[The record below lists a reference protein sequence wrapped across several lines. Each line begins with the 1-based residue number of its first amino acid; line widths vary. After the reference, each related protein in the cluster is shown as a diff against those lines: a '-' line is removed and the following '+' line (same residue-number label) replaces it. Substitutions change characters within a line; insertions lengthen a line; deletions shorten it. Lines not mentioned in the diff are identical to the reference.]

1 MEETEIGGQ
10 HPRASLAPMPEPGQ
24 AHPPVSGLAMDGWE
38 DCSSPSCSP
47 KKSCCISLSA
57 SRCLS
62 IPAYS
67 SPRGRESAASCRDQS
82 AAPEAPACRRYPRRA
97 SRALQCRILARRLPT
112 RRVFYVIILAGKLRC
127 GRASADFNKPSSRR
141 PVAPPCRAS
150 SRSCKAS
157 ASRSSIQIGS
167 FTWPEREACCG
178 SDR

>member
-67 SPRGRESAASCRDQS
+67 SPRGRES
-82 AAPEAPACRRYPRRA
+82 
-97 SRALQCRILARRLPT
+97 
-112 RRVFYVIILAGKLRC
+112 V
-127 GRASADFNKPSSRR
+127 R
-141 PVAPPCRAS
+141 PVAI
-150 SRSCKAS
+150 KAPHQKHRL
-157 ASRSSIQIGS
+157 AADILDAPHGH
-167 FTWPEREACCG
+167 FNAG
-178 SDR
+178 F